1 MHDRRSTWGYRGQLG
16 QVVPILAVVLVLAG
30 LLALGLVHVAVA
42 ASHKG
47 SAEAAAEAAALAG
60 AAEGP
65 DAARA
70 VAEDNGARVV
80 NYETLDADVRVTVT
94 RMGVRASARARWTTT
109 TGAEGRRSGS
119 IP

>member
-1 MHDRRSTWGYRGQLG
+1 MHDRRSNGGHRGQLG
-16 QVVPILAVVLVLAG
+16 QVVPILAVVFVLAG

-42 ASHKG
+42 ASQKG

-60 AAEGP
+60 AAEGQ

-80 NYETLDADVRVTVT
+80 IYQTLDADVRVTVI
-94 RMGVRASARARWTTT
+94 RQGVRASARARWTTT
-109 TGAEGRRSGS
+109 TGAEGRRSVP